1 MEKNYAITIIIA
13 LMASSLII
21 AQSVNA
27 QSITKPSTPEFTLK
41 YVDRSYDVAPVTTAK
56 TDPYTGEKTTT
67 TTPGYHVG
75 MKTIEATIKNPSGVS
90 YYNFRWKG
98 HFEDGWHYEPFNPNA
113 SLPYF
118 LSDSFSV
125 PYQASTS
132 TYTVTDLRL
141 YYELQSITKGEIDV
155 QVQSLYGTFRA
166 EPYVHV
172 IDVGGPTYDFYFE
185 GTASDWSST
194 QTIEIG
200 QDASPIPTPT
210 VPELSP
216 LTILPL
222 VLSMLA
228 SVAVIKFKNKKRQD
242 SEVNE

>member
-1 MEKNYAITIIIA
+1 
-13 LMASSLII
+13 
-21 AQSVNA
+21 
-27 QSITKPSTPEFTLK
+27 
-41 YVDRSYDVAPVTTAK
+41 
-56 TDPYTGEKTTT
+56 
-67 TTPGYHVG
+67 
-75 MKTIEATIKNPSGVS
+75 
-90 YYNFRWKG
+90 
-98 HFEDGWHYEPFNPNA
+98 
-113 SLPYF
+113 
-118 LSDSFSV
+118 
-125 PYQASTS
+125 
-132 TYTVTDLRL
+132 
-141 YYELQSITKGEIDV
+141 
-155 QVQSLYGTFRA
+155 
-166 EPYVHV
+166 VHV

-200 QDASPIPTPT
+200 PDASPIPTPT

>member
-1 MEKNYAITIIIA
+1 MNKKSTLAI
-13 LMASSLII
+13 LLVLLVSCLITTQSVL
-21 AQSVNA
+21 AQSSSA
-27 QSITKPSTPEFTLK
+27 KQSVHEFTLK

-67 TTPGYHVG
+67 TTPGYHVE

-155 QVQSLYGTFRA
+155 QVQSLYA
-166 EPYVHV
+166 
-172 IDVGGPTYDFYFE
+172 
-185 GTASDWSST
+185 
-194 QTIEIG
+194 
-200 QDASPIPTPT
+200 
-210 VPELSP
+210 LSEQNLMCMS
-216 LTILPL
+216 LT
-222 VLSMLA
+222 
-228 SVAVIKFKNKKRQD
+228 
-242 SEVNE
+242 